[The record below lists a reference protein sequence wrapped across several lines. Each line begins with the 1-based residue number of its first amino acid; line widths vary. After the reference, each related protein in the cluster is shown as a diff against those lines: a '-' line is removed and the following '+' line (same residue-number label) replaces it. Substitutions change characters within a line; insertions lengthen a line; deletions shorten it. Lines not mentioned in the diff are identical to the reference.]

1 MTPRTL
7 HPLLAHARLGWR
19 RTAANPLGLVGSVL
33 LYWLI
38 LAIFWGLWN
47 ATPLHE
53 LGTGG
58 LTEERLFAY
67 LAVTEWIAFAVG
79 LPYREVEAEIQDGTI
94 DMRLARPIPYGLTTL
109 AVWIGE
115 VGCRFVV
122 LGIAGIAALV
132 YATGAIALSL
142 PAAAVLILS
151 AGLAMLL
158 VLLWHLQIGFA
169 AAWLGVSAPTF
180 WIWQKC
186 LFVFGG
192 LIMPLTIYPASLG
205 AIARAS
211 PFAAMLFAPGS
222 LMLDGGTNGA
232 GATIALQ
239 LAWLAAS
246 GLAAVAVERG
256 ALRRFLEHGT

>member
-1 MTPRTL
+1 MTPGIL
-7 HPLLAHARLGWR
+7 HPLLAYARLGWK
-19 RTAANPLGLVGSVL
+19 RTAGNPLGLVGSVL

-38 LAIFWGLWN
+38 LAIFWGLWG

-53 LGTGG
+53 LGAAG
-58 LTEERLFAY
+58 LTEERLLAY

-94 DMRLARPIPYGLTTL
+94 DMRLAHPIAFGLTTL

-115 VGCRFVV
+115 VGCRYVV
-122 LGIAGIAALV
+122 LGIAGLAALA
-132 YATGAIALSL
+132 YAAGAIAPSL
-142 PAAAVLILS
+142 PGAAVLLLS
-151 AGLAMLL
+151 AALAMLL

-169 AAWLGVSAPTF
+169 AAWLGISAPTF

-211 PFAAMLFAPGS
+211 PFAAMLFAPAS
-222 LMLDGGTNGA
+222 LMLDGGADGA
-232 GATIALQ
+232 ASTITLQ
-239 LAWLAAS
+239 VTWLAIS
-246 GLAAVAVERG
+246 VLAAVAVERA
-256 ALRRFLEHGT
+256 ALRRFLERGT